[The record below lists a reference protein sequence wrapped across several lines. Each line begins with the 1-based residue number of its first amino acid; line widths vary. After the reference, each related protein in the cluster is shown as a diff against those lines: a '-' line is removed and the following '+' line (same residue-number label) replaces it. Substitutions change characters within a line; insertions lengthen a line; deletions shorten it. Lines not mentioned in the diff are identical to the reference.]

1 MHKSRVVAVLQ
12 VRTSSS
18 RLPGKALLPIA
29 ALPTAVLSA
38 QRAGNTGIEVRV
50 ATSSDPSDD
59 QLAATLTEHGLT
71 AVRGSLHN
79 VLARFVEACA
89 DLGSNDIVIRL
100 TADNLLP
107 DGNFLEQLLTT
118 FDPTRFDYLGTHSP
132 LDGLPYG
139 MSAELFTVDALR
151 RAAAASSSAEDV
163 EHVTPWIRRN
173 LRVQR
178 WVAQGAPD
186 HWPRLRC
193 TIDSF
198 SDFQSV
204 SRLFETERNPVGVSH
219 VELIERLALATT
231 LGHEART
238 PYELDSRG
246 RIASRLTLGGVQ
258 FGVAY
263 GVANTHGCPDDEAL
277 DRLLEMAVD
286 AGVTTID
293 TARAYGQSEARI
305 GHWLQSRQE
314 SRLRVITKLD
324 VLNSLPSDAS
334 PAWVG
339 AAVDASVFQ
348 SLAALRTTR
357 IDTLMLHR
365 WSHHGDWNGEAW
377 RRLLSLRDRGLVSA
391 LGCSVSSPEQAIQA
405 LSDPDVA
412 HIQCPVNLLDQRWR
426 DPRWS
431 AAVEARPDVTI
442 HARSV
447 LLQGLVTLP
456 AERWPLFDGS
466 SDAAALLACLDDL
479 ALRCERE
486 SRIDLCIAYAAS
498 LPWVRSLVMGVET
511 QAQFRENLR
520 LIARPALTAAQMDL
534 VHAMLPALPLKLL
547 DPSQWE
553 FAHAA

>member
-1 MHKSRVVAVLQ
+1 MQKPRVVAILQ

-29 ALPTAVLSA
+29 ALPAAVLSA

-59 QLAATLTEHGLT
+59 QLAATLTGHGLT
-71 AVRGSLHN
+71 VSRGSQQN
-79 VLARFVEACA
+79 VLARFTEACG
-89 DLGSNDIVIRL
+89 DLDSNDIVVRL
-100 TADNLLP
+100 TADNVLP
-107 DGNFLEQLLTT
+107 DGSFLAQLLAA

-151 RAAAASSSAEDV
+151 RAAADSSSAEDV
-163 EHVTPWIRRN
+163 EHVTPWIRRH

-178 WVAQGAPD
+178 WVAQGVPAY
-186 HWPRLRC
+186 WSRLRC

-198 SDFQSV
+198 SDFQAV
-204 SRLFETERNPVGVSH
+204 ARLFDGERNAVGVPH
-219 VELIERLALATT
+219 VELIERLALAST
-231 LGHEART
+231 LGQAPRT
-238 PYELDSRG
+238 PFEPDAQG
-246 RIASRLTLGGVQ
+246 RLASRLTLGGVQ
-258 FGVAY
+258 LGVAY
-263 GVANTHGCPDDEAL
+263 GVANTHGCPDDGEL
-277 DRLLEMAVD
+277 DQLLELAVD

-293 TARAYGQSEARI
+293 TARAYRQSESRI

-324 VLNSLPSDAS
+324 VLDSLPPDA
-334 PAWVG
+334 PAAWVK

-348 SLAALRTTR
+348 SLAALRATR
-357 IDTLMLHR
+357 IDTLLLHR
-365 WSHHGDWNGEAW
+365 WSHHGEWNGEAW
-377 RRLLSLRDRGLVSA
+377 KRLLGLRDAGVVSA
-391 LGCSVSSPEQAIQA
+391 LGCSVSSPEQAIEA
-405 LSDPDVA
+405 LSDPDVV

-426 DPRWS
+426 APRWL
-431 AAVEARPDVTI
+431 AAVQARPDVTI

-456 AERWPLFDGS
+456 AERWPVFVGDC
-466 SDAAALLACLDDL
+466 DAAELLARLDEL

-486 SRIDLCIAYAAS
+486 SRVDLCMAYVAS
-498 LPWVRSLVMGVET
+498 LPWVRSLVSGVET
-511 QAQFRENLR
+511 AAQLRENLR
-520 LIARPALTAAQMDL
+520 LIARPALTTAQRDL
-534 VHAMLPALPLKLL
+534 VHETLPALPLKLL

>member
-1 MHKSRVVAVLQ
+1 MQKSRVVAILQ

-29 ALPTAVLSA
+29 ALPAAVLSA

-50 ATSSDPSDD
+50 ATSRDPSDD
-59 QLAATLTEHGLT
+59 QLAATLAGHGLT
-71 AVRGSLHN
+71 VFRGSLQN
-79 VLARFVEACA
+79 VLARFTDATG
-89 DLGSNDIVIRL
+89 DLDSNDIVVRL
-100 TADNLLP
+100 TADNVLP
-107 DGNFLEQLLTT
+107 DGRFLEQLLAA

-139 MSAELFTVDALR
+139 MSAELLTVDALR

-163 EHVTPWIRRN
+163 EHVTPWIRRH

-178 WVAQGAPD
+178 WVAQGVPD
-186 HWPRLRC
+186 YWSRLRC

-198 SDFQSV
+198 SEFQAV
-204 SRLFETERNPVGVSH
+204 ARLFETERNPVGVSH
-219 VELIERLALATT
+219 VELIERLALAST
-231 LGHEART
+231 LGHDART
-238 PYELDSRG
+238 PCEPDSKG

-263 GVANTHGCPDDEAL
+263 GVANTHGCPDDDEL
-277 DRLLEMAVD
+277 NQMLELAVD

-293 TARAYGQSEARI
+293 TARAYGQSESRI

-324 VLNSLPSDAS
+324 VLNTLPPDA
-334 PAWVG
+334 PQAWVR
-339 AAVDASVFQ
+339 AAVEASVFQ

-357 IDTLMLHR
+357 IDTLLLHR
-365 WSHHGDWNGEAW
+365 WSHHADWSGEAW
-377 RRLLSLRDRGLVSA
+377 KCLLGLRDAGVISA
-391 LGCSVSSPEQAIQA
+391 LGCSVNSPEQAIEA
-405 LSDPDVA
+405 LSDPDIV
-412 HIQCPVNLLDQRWR
+412 HVQCPVNLLDQRWR
-426 DPRWS
+426 APAWT
-431 AAVEARPDVTI
+431 AAIQARPDVTI

-456 AERWPLFDGS
+456 VERWPVFGGS
-466 SDAAALLACLDDL
+466 CNAAELLARLDDL
-479 ALRCERE
+479 AQRCERE
-486 SRIDLCIAYAAS
+486 SRIDLCMAYVAS

-511 QAQFRENLR
+511 GAQLRENLR
-520 LIARPALTAAQMDL
+520 LIARPALTATQRDL
-534 VHAMLPALPLKLL
+534 VHETLPALPLKLL